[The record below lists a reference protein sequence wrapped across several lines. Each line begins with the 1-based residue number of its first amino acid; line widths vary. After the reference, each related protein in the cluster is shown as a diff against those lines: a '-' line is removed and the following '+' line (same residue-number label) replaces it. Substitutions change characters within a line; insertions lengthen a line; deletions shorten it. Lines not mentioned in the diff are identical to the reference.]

1 MTIEQGDA
9 EAVVKIRPGS
19 PLWIAFFVLGGSLI
33 AVAADDLA
41 KGDHWFALWLVLGCF
56 NLAVGLALRVFGV
69 DLTPEFAIVR
79 NLRPRKVRWQ
89 DVQAVVSHE
98 DSGGA
103 SLTLIFQNDEQMSMP
118 YPPQGRGRKGYTQSE
133 RDFERIKQW
142 WLGQGGESWRS
153 VRPESPRPPIQE

>member
-1 MTIEQGDA
+1 MTIEQGAA
-9 EAVVKIRPGS
+9 ESVVKIHPAG
-19 PLWIAFFVLGGSLI
+19 PLWIALFVLGGSLV
-33 AVAADDLA
+33 AVGADDLA
-41 KGDHWFALWLVLGCF
+41 SGGHWFALWLVLGCF

-69 DLTPEFAIVR
+69 DLTPEFAIVH
-79 NLRPRKVRWQ
+79 NLRPRRVRWQ
-89 DVQAVVSHE
+89 EVQAVVSHE

-142 WLGQGGESWRS
+142 WLGQGGESWRP
-153 VRPESPRPPIQE
+153 VRPESLPPPTQE